1 MLKTSKVRGFTL
13 VELMITIALLAI
25 ILSLAVPNMGFFV
38 KKRALRS
45 TFDELRLSLAYARS
59 EAVKQGKDIYV
70 LPATG
75 GWALG
80 WCVTE
85 SSSSCDPSNDD
96 PSNDQL
102 LRTFTPHSKTITFSD
117 GLNPNTCDAF
127 PSNGIKFTK
136 KGTTSNTLKLM
147 IQDSSIDTQLFI
159 EVSRTGRTSSTPCS

>member
-1 MLKTSKVRGFTL
+1 MLKTSKMRGFTL

-59 EAVKQGKDIYV
+59 EAVKQGNNIYV

-85 SSSSCDPSNDD
+85 SSSSCDPSNE
-96 PSNDQL
+96 QL

>member
-59 EAVKQGKDIYV
+59 EAVKQGKNIYV

-96 PSNDQL
+96 PSNKQL

-127 PSNGIKFTK
+127 PSNGIIFTK

>member
-1 MLKTSKVRGFTL
+1 MLKTSKMRGFTL

-59 EAVKQGKDIYV
+59 EAVKQGKNIYV

-85 SSSSCDPSNDD
+85 SSSSCAPSNK
-96 PSNDQL
+96 QL